1 MSSEE
6 DYVPFTG
13 KNAEEA
19 EDFVHAVNR
28 RAWAAGKLDD
38 HTWMAKF
45 AYVCFT
51 KKALRWYEELDEETR
66 NDWRLL
72 RRAILD
78 KYSTPPQSPSI
89 VPSSTPA
96 SESPVRPAPAA
107 APPTAKAVRRGRI
120 RIDYQGNR
128 NNAYISEKSSGTS
141 ETGCQSADNVS
152 DACTFEIDTIR
163 RTITFQDG
171 ISMLIVRALH
181 EGRTLDHSKTEGSQD
196 Q

>member
-1 MSSEE
+1 MTSAARAQTGCSADNSATAEQADLKPPRHLMSSQKGED

-51 KKALRWYEELDEETR
+51 KKALRWYEDLDEETR

-89 VPSSTPA
+89 VPSSALA
-96 SESPVRPAPAA
+96 SESPVRAAPAA
-107 APPTAKAVRRGRI
+107 APPTATTVALTGTTTHSPVRAAPAAAPPTATTVRR
-120 RIDYQGNR
+120 
-128 NNAYISEKSSGTS
+128 
-141 ETGCQSADNVS
+141 
-152 DACTFEIDTIR
+152 
-163 RTITFQDG
+163 
-171 ISMLIVRALH
+171 
-181 EGRTLDHSKTEGSQD
+181 
-196 Q
+196 